1 MADRRDER
9 ARRETPKVMSDSVV
23 APTEAPSEL
32 MSVSIVRKVILSLLS
47 LPVVKDLVGTPC
59 DLSFRLLSGGGL
71 LLSADKPKM
80 NDKKDFVD
88 FF

>member
-23 APTEAPSEL
+23 APTEA

-59 DLSFRLLSGGGL
+59 DLSFRLLSAGSL
-71 LLSADKPKM
+71 LLSADTQKM
-80 NDKKDFVD
+80 THCGKIVD